1 MVSIISCLVV
11 KFLCRTVTNFCHL
24 VLGSQVIM
32 PRCVVHNTKY
42 CKEDIAIKEMS
53 KEFQLSY
60 HTSQII
66 FNWLFF
72 SFSLRMRSISHES
85 QVTVLK
91 GSWMLI
97 TVLSTNSA
105 SNFFPAWRN
114 KYTYVSTG
122 WCIKKV
128 EPKCVYLDRAIGV
141 SDKISLHHCSEGWS
155 CGTSEYVW
163 HDQWPVSDH
172 PSLQWSTLIVS
183 ETVHA
188 CSTFLHTTLGNE
200 HM

>member
-1 MVSIISCLVV
+1 
-11 KFLCRTVTNFCHL
+11 
-24 VLGSQVIM
+24 M

-91 GSWMLI
+91 GS
-97 TVLSTNSA
+97 
-105 SNFFPAWRN
+105 
-114 KYTYVSTG
+114 
-122 WCIKKV
+122 
-128 EPKCVYLDRAIGV
+128 
-141 SDKISLHHCSEGWS
+141 
-155 CGTSEYVW
+155 
-163 HDQWPVSDH
+163 
-172 PSLQWSTLIVS
+172 
-183 ETVHA
+183 
-188 CSTFLHTTLGNE
+188 
-200 HM
+200 